1 MAKSK
6 KLNLDEIEV
15 IENNSVAELTGNDN
29 IVEYIQ
35 PSSLE
40 LLKARYAAVE
50 EDESIRN
57 EGFDL
62 AKRGGLIKKARPES
76 TAFDYFS
83 APVSPK
89 EEIRTD
95 VDSPLSQVFD
105 STKSEFDADIASFS
119 DITIASPEPVAE
131 PENTEET
138 PAPAKKRTTRTKKV
152 AEDAVQETVEEAP
165 AAPKKRNTRTK
176 KVADDTVIETVE
188 EAPATPK
195 KRTTKTKKVTDDA
208 VPEAVEEAPAAPKK
222 RNTRSKKVADDA
234 VIETV
239 EEAPATPKKRATRT
253 KRVAEEVTVGTAPA
267 EDKTEL
273 KEQIQEITVDLPA
286 PTINNRYGF
295 NTNTRV
301 IYVDESADDGIQR
314 NSDDELSSAFIT
326 GETRKR
332 RFSFWS
338 RKKK

>member
-15 IENNSVAELTGNDN
+15 IGNDTTAELTGNDN

-35 PSSLE
+35 PSNLE
-40 LLKARYAAVE
+40 LLKARYAEAE

-57 EGFDL
+57 EGFEL
-62 AKRGGLIKKARPES
+62 AKKGGLIKKSRPES

-83 APVSPK
+83 APISPK

-119 DITIASPEPVAE
+119 DITIDTSRPTAE
-131 PENTEET
+131 DTAIEEV
-138 PAPAKKRTTRTKKV
+138 PAAPKKRTTRTKKV
-152 AEDAVQETVEEAP
+152 AGDTVAETIEEAP
-165 AAPKKRNTRTK
+165 APAKKKTARTK
-176 KVADDTVIETVE
+176 KVAEDAVAETVE

-195 KRTTKTKKVTDDA
+195 KRTTRTKKVSDDA
-208 VPEAVEEAPAAPKK
+208 TV
-222 RNTRSKKVADDA
+222 
-234 VIETV
+234 ETV
-239 EEAPATPKKRATRT
+239 EKVP
-253 KRVAEEVTVGTAPA
+253 AEE
-267 EDKTEL
+267 KTEL
-273 KEQIQEITVDLPA
+273 KEQIQEITVKVPA

-301 IYVDESADDGIQR
+301 IYIDESADDGIQR
-314 NSDDELSSAFIT
+314 NSDDELSSAFT
-326 GETRKR
+326 NGETRKR